1 MVGTCRIAGASPRD
15 EKETRRTSATRFA
28 DDHLEGRKGL
38 RSSGVNC
45 SRLALPRRFVVAAA
59 VSAATS
65 GERTPLA
72 WFESLAVASRPLQRR
87 LVETNLNPSWS
98 AKHASEIAVI
108 LQFFG
113 TGE

>member
-1 MVGTCRIAGASPRD
+1 MGKSRIAGASPRD

-72 WFESLAVASRPLQRR
+72 CWFRLLA
-87 LVETNLNPSWS
+87 ETNLNPSWS
-98 AKHASEIAVI
+98 AKLRLSFNSLESVSDVVDRHACGKVW
-108 LQFFG
+108 G
-113 TGE
+113 

>member
-1 MVGTCRIAGASPRD
+1 MGKSRIAGASPRD

-72 WFESLAVASRPLQRR
+72 RWFESLAVASRPLRR
-87 LVETNLNPSWS
+87 QLAETNLKSD
-98 AKHASEIAVI
+98 
-108 LQFFG
+108 
-113 TGE
+113 

>member
-1 MVGTCRIAGASPRD
+1 MGKSCIAGASPRD

-65 GERTPLA
+65 GERAPLA
-72 WFESLAVASRPLQRR
+72 CWFESLAVASRPLQRQ
-87 LVETNLNPSWS
+87 LAETNLKSD
-98 AKHASEIAVI
+98 
-108 LQFFG
+108 
-113 TGE
+113 